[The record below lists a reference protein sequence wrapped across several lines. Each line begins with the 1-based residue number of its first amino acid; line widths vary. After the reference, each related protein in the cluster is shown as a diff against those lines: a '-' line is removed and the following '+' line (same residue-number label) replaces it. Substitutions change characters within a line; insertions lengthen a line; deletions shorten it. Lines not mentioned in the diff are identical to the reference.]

1 MILIALCTPRL
12 IVRKLEQKTYNYNLG
27 KTKTV
32 VKKTLKKTMKK
43 KIKTPNGGDY
53 DYDLTLSRFQFNCDS
68 TASR

>member
-32 VKKTLKKTMKK
+32 VKKNFKKNYEEK
-43 KIKTPNGGDY
+43 N
-53 DYDLTLSRFQFNCDS
+53 
-68 TASR
+68 

>member
-32 VKKTLKKTMKK
+32 VKKLKKNYEEK
-43 KIKTPNGGDY
+43 N
-53 DYDLTLSRFQFNCDS
+53 
-68 TASR
+68 